1 MERNEIRIPKYIKE
15 ILERAQFSYEKDRIP
30 GYTIKIEKKTP
41 YTLATTLRDEAKKL
55 VEWANREYKRISN
68 DETEIATLNG
78 YDWKTSYKYKQYATV
93 TIYDPIMRKIE
104 KYIKEE
110 TK

>member
-15 ILERAQFSYEKDRIP
+15 ILERAQFSYEKDSIP

-93 TIYDPIMRKIE
+93 TIYDPIIRKIE

>member
-1 MERNEIRIPKYIKE
+1 MKNEIKIPKYIIE
-15 ILERAQFSYEKDRIP
+15 ILERAQFAY
-30 GYTIKIEKKTP
+30 GIEKKTP
-41 YTLATTLRDEAKKL
+41 YAYATTLRDEAKKL

-68 DETEIATLNG
+68 DETEIATLNE
-78 YDWKTSYKYKQYATV
+78 YEWKTSYKHKQYATV

-110 TK
+110 K

>member
-1 MERNEIRIPKYIKE
+1 MKDEIKIPKYIIE
-15 ILERAQFSYEKDRIP
+15 ILERAQFAYGKDSIP

-41 YTLATTLRDEAKKL
+41 YAYATTLRDEAKKL

-68 DETEIATLNG
+68 DETEIATLNE
-78 YDWKTSYKYKQYATV
+78 YEWKTSYKHKQYATV

-104 KYIKEE
+104 KYIKEA
-110 TK
+110 K